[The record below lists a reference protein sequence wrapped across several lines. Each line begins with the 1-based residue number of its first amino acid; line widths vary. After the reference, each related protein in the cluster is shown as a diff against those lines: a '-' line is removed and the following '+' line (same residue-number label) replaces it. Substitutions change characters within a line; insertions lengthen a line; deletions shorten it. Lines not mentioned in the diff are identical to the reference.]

1 MFVKGYQ
8 MSKEDTLSRI
18 KKVGLLSVIRGPSP
32 DLTLKMVDA
41 LIAGGVYGIEITYT
55 TPNATEVVKLLDESF
70 GDQILL
76 GMGTLTKPEH
86 AAMAKEAG
94 ALFIVSPHCNE
105 ELAKAMVETDLGV
118 MIGALTPTEV
128 VQARAWGADVV
139 KVFPGSLVGPGYLK
153 ALRGPF
159 PDILVMPTGGVS
171 VDNVADWFAAGAF
184 AVGAGSS
191 LCPRN
196 LAEEG
201 RFDKITE
208 RAEAF
213 VKAVEKARSE

>member
-1 MFVKGYQ
+1 MN
-8 MSKEDTLSRI
+8 KEETLSRI
-18 KKVGLLSVIRGPSP
+18 KKIGLLSVIRGPSP

-55 TPNATEVVKLLDESF
+55 TPNAPEVVKLLDEKF

-86 AAMAKEAG
+86 AVMAKEAG
-94 ALFIVSPHCNE
+94 ALFIVSPHCIE
-105 ELAKAMVETDLGV
+105 ELAKAMVETNLAV
-118 MIGALTPTEV
+118 MIGALTPSEV

-159 PDILVMPTGGVS
+159 PDISVMPTGGVS
-171 VDNVADWFAAGAF
+171 VENVADWFAAGAF

-191 LCPRN
+191 LCPI
-196 LAEEG
+196 AFAKEG
-201 RFDKITE
+201 RFDEITE
-208 RAEAF
+208 RAKAF
-213 VKAVEKARSE
+213 IKAVEGARSE

>member
-1 MFVKGYQ
+1 

-18 KKVGLLSVIRGPSP
+18 GKIGLLSVIRGPSP
-32 DLTLKMVDA
+32 ELTLKMVDA

-55 TPNATEVVKLLDESF
+55 TPNAPEVVKLLDETF

-86 AAMAKEAG
+86 APMAKEAG
-94 ALFIVSPHCNE
+94 AIFIVSPHCNE
-105 ELAKAMVETDLGV
+105 ELAKAMVETDLAV
-118 MIGALTPTEV
+118 MIGALTPSEV

-159 PDILVMPTGGVS
+159 PDISVMPTGGVS

-201 RFDKITE
+201 RFDEITE